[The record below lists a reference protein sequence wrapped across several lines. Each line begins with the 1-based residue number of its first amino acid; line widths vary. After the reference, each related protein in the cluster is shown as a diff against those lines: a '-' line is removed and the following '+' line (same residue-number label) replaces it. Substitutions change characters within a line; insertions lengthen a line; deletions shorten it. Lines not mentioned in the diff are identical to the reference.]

1 MNMDIGSALQKFP
14 KVIQSIL
21 IDAQILFSA
30 EKELINQG
38 RVELMERSIII
49 TEECLDKI
57 KEELEQVKKQL
68 HTSEKIDG

>member
-1 MNMDIGSALQKFP
+1 MNMDIGQALQKFP

-38 RVELMERSIII
+38 RVELMSRSIVI
-49 TEECLDKI
+49 TEQCLDKI
-57 KEELEQVKKQL
+57 KQELELVKEQL
-68 HTSEKIDG
+68 NSPENN